1 MATKRD
7 IEAYKKMT
15 RSERRVAICKD
26 VIKQLDA
33 GRYIAYSAYLKMPS
47 GGHQL
52 VETKDNPISDKTCY
66 LCGKGAM
73 FVSKVSKFNGVGPFV
88 PDKIREFNIVS
99 GVSDAFSRDQ
109 MDTIEKLFERHLG
122 FQDLVGG
129 SEEDQFNWYFK
140 SKEDRLRIICQN
152 YIDNKGTL
160 KPKQLP
166 DYEVE
171 LI

>member
-15 RSERRVAICKD
+15 RAERRVAICKD

-33 GRYIAYSAYLKMPS
+33 GRYIARSVYLKVTK
-47 GGHQL
+47 GGSEL
-52 VETKDNPISDKTCY
+52 TETKDNPISDKTCY

-73 FVSKVSKFNGVGPFV
+73 FVSKVSKFNGVEPFV
-88 PDKIREFNIVS
+88 PDSTKHSDVLK

-109 MDTIEKLFERHLG
+109 MDNIERLFEGYFSSITLLG
-122 FQDLVGG
+122 DDYGDWL
-129 SEEDQFNWYFK
+129 NWK
-140 SKEDRLRIICQN
+140 DISKDERLRIICQN
-152 YIDNKGTL
+152 IIDNEGTL

-166 DYEVE
+166 DYEVV
-171 LI
+171 